1 MMLMII
7 IQHTSKQQTILFY
20 SILLGRGLGPLIVS
34 WMVRVMGSRAKGYDI
49 AMTAWWLDA
58 FFMALTFFTVEE
70 DEAVARGKKRKRDV
84 KYVKV

>member
-1 MMLMII
+1 
-7 IQHTSKQQTILFY
+7 
-20 SILLGRGLGPLIVS
+20 
-34 WMVRVMGSRAKGYDI
+34 MVRVMGSRAKGYDI